1 MKKLLLVILPMLL
14 LVALS
19 SCNKDEGEGGTGI
32 IEGDVKL
39 VLHPDDN
46 YNLETDTIVAA
57 KVDVFIV
64 YGDDTFYGDDVETDA
79 KGHYRFKYMNP
90 GKYTI
95 FAYSTKPDGEKIAV
109 TQEVELKKGAT
120 ATVSTIYIHEG
131 KAYGTSMI
139 KGRVYARY
147 YHNASNYNN
156 PRGEGW
162 AYDHRVFIKRDAEPY
177 HFDDVRVGMD
187 GYFYF
192 QKITPGDYTIFTF
205 TENLKEIPDTVTRS
219 VKVENAGEIYE
230 IPDTINII
238 INV

>member
-1 MKKLLLVILPMLL
+1 MNRFFSILLSVLL
-14 LVALS
+14 LVALN
-19 SCNKDEGEGGTGI
+19 SCNNGEGEGGTGI
-32 IEGDVKL
+32 IEGDVMR

-46 YNLETDTIVAA
+46 YNLETDTTVAA

-64 YGDDTFYGDDVETDA
+64 YGDDTFYGDDVETDD

-90 GKYTI
+90 GKYTV

-109 TQEVELKKGAT
+109 SQEVELKRGAT
-120 ATVSTIYIHEG
+120 ATVPTIYIHEG

-139 KGRVYARY
+139 KGRVYAKY
-147 YHNASNYNN
+147 YHNGNY
-156 PRGEGW
+156 RGEGW
-162 AYDHRVFIKRDAEPY
+162 AYDQRVFIKRDSESY

-205 TENLKEIPDTVTRS
+205 TENLNEIPDTVTRS
-219 VKVENAGEIYE
+219 VKVEEVGTIYE
-230 IPDTINII
+230 IADTINII
-238 INV
+238 SNV